1 MPSIT
6 VSQELFDR
14 IWSLKQA
21 GEKSEDDILARVL
34 GSEPPDTEDRLRD
47 YEKADQDIQSTN

>member
-6 VSQELFDR
+6 VSQKLFDR
-14 IWSLKQA
+14 IWSLKEP
-21 GEKSEDDILARVL
+21 GEKTEDQILKRVL
-34 GSEPPDTEDRLRD
+34 GSPPSDDESLIRA

>member
-6 VSQELFDR
+6 VSKVVFER
-14 IWSLKQA
+14 IWSLKEP
-21 GEKSEDDILARVL
+21 GEKSENDILKRVL
-34 GSEPPDTEDRLRD
+34 GSEADSRLRE

>member
-6 VSQELFDR
+6 VSQDVFDR
-14 IWSLKQA
+14 IWSLKQP
-21 GEKSEDDILARVL
+21 GEKSEDEILKRAL
-34 GSEPPDTEDRLRD
+34 GSPASDSESRLRD

>member
-6 VSQELFDR
+6 VSKVVFER
-14 IWSLKQA
+14 IWSLKEP
-21 GEKSEDDILARVL
+21 GEESENDILKRVL
-34 GSEPPDTEDRLRD
+34 GSDTSDVDSRLRD

>member
-6 VSQELFDR
+6 VSRELFDR

-34 GSEPPDTEDRLRD
+34 SSEPPDSEDRLRD

>member
-6 VSQELFDR
+6 VSRDVYER

-21 GEKSEDDILARVL
+21 GEKTEDEILGRVL
-34 GSEPPDTEDRLRD
+34 GAPPSDAESRLRD
-47 YEKADQDIQSTN
+47 YEQADQDIQSTN

>member
-6 VSQELFDR
+6 VSQEVYDR
-14 IWSLKQA
+14 IWSLKRP
-21 GEKSEDDILARVL
+21 GEKSESEILDRVL
-34 GSEPPDTEDRLRD
+34 GSEPTDSESRLRD

>member
-6 VSQELFDR
+6 VSQKLFDR
-14 IWSLKQA
+14 IWSLKEP
-21 GEKSEDDILARVL
+21 GEKSEDEILERVL
-34 GSEPPDTEDRLRD
+34 GSPPSDDEGLLRA

>member
-6 VSQELFDR
+6 VSQEVYDR
-14 IWSLKQA
+14 IWSLKRP
-21 GEKSEDDILARVL
+21 GEKSESDILGRVL
-34 GSEPPDTEDRLRD
+34 GSEPPDSESRLRD